1 MVSCPN
7 CKKRNVFIRLLM
19 MSVHPY
25 DGEKGRQVQIG
36 TNYFYCLGCKSVF
49 KKDDER
55 IEWISKEEE

>member
-1 MVSCPN
+1 MASCPN

-36 TNYFYCLGCKSVF
+36 TDYFYCLGCKSVF
-49 KKDDER
+49 KKNGNR
-55 IEWISKEEE
+55 IERVTTEEE